1 MRFITS
7 PYESGPEVIKLFSG
21 PKDIKLFSV
30 EHEILNAHKYKNTKK
45 FGFFFGLR
53 LTMAKFRSCLMIE
66 YVYTCLNMICL
77 SVIMIA
83 NHVLVT
89 CLTIKHDQ
97 DANEF
102 YQCKN
107 IICSLDYH
115 C

>member
-1 MRFITS
+1 MTFDTGSKHESYGVHLTTRLLRAPIDTHCS
-7 PYESGPEVIKLFSG
+7 PQIQSCHLS
-21 PKDIKLFSV
+21 
-30 EHEILNAHKYKNTKK
+30 
-45 FGFFFGLR
+45 
-53 LTMAKFRSCLMIE
+53 MAKFRSCLMIE

-77 SVIMIA
+77 SVIMAA
-83 NHVLVT
+83 NHVVVT

>member
-1 MRFITS
+1 
-7 PYESGPEVIKLFSG
+7 
-21 PKDIKLFSV
+21 
-30 EHEILNAHKYKNTKK
+30 
-45 FGFFFGLR
+45 
-53 LTMAKFRSCLMIE
+53 MAKFRSCLMTE
-66 YVYTCLNMICL
+66 YVYTCLNTICL
-77 SVIMIA
+77 SMIMIA
-83 NHVLVT
+83 NHVLVI

>member
-1 MRFITS
+1 
-7 PYESGPEVIKLFSG
+7 
-21 PKDIKLFSV
+21 
-30 EHEILNAHKYKNTKK
+30 
-45 FGFFFGLR
+45 
-53 LTMAKFRSCLMIE
+53 MAKVRSCLMIE
-66 YVYTCLNMICL
+66 YVYTHLNMICL

-97 DANEF
+97 DVNEF

>member
-1 MRFITS
+1 MVPCL
-7 PYESGPEVIKLFSG
+7 PYKCVHYYAYIN
-21 PKDIKLFSV
+21 
-30 EHEILNAHKYKNTKK
+30 ILTTYFTIISI
-45 FGFFFGLR
+45 
-53 LTMAKFRSCLMIE
+53 AKFRSCLMIE

-89 CLTIKHDQ
+89 CLTIKRDQ